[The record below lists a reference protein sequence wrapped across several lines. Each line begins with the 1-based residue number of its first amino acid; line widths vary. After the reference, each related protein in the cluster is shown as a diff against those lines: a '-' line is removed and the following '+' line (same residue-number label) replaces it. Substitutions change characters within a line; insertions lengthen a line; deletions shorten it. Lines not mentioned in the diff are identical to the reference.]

1 MDFGGR
7 SASNPSQSP
16 RLRPKME
23 PPGEP
28 SRLSPPSPSVSPL
41 PDSAAAGP
49 SALQPDGGGG
59 GGEGFPRP
67 LEALQ
72 SAPIPPFLSKTYE
85 LVDDPALDAVL
96 SWAPAGRS
104 FVVWDPEE
112 FARAVL
118 PRHFKHNNFSSFVR
132 QLNTYGDLTRIVN
145 TRNLQLPQSHQDC
158 PVDETCHIGDEFL
171 KYGLSSQKGF
181 HKIDADRW
189 EFANEDFLQGNRVSL
204 KNINRRR
211 SSQVHQMAMQVSLSA
226 EPENSG
232 LEGEIHMLKSDR
244 SALMQEIMR
253 LQQEHLITVQQMD
266 MLKLRMQSAEQR
278 QKQMVS
284 FLAKVIRNPVFL
296 VHLRQQQEQS
306 GIASPRVI
314 RKFLKQ
320 KPSSNTDAIGS
331 INQHAKNML
340 GFEVDAASTLQ
351 DPEHVVNKEIPDI
364 LPDFVEK
371 LGLHASGEELIEGLD
386 EAEVDA
392 LAPLF
397 LDATT
402 VSSMAKNPESHQSQ
416 IQLSV
421 TPAECFSSLSQGVET
436 EKTSFSATVPPSE
449 SMTQDLVSLV
459 LRGKNTVSYTSD
471 ATYGASEYLISF
483 PEDAS
488 EERMSDKGPAR
499 DTIIDQE
506 EVWEAVAEAG
516 EQSFGCEGNAWE
528 DFVHDPNVL
537 GFAAGL
543 DVPWDPVLH
552 ALDGNLE
559 FDKWDNAGL
568 CLPESGDQSA
578 SLKND
583 NPENMQQ

>member
-132 QLNTYGDLTRIVN
+132 QLNTYVGTTLLFVNIFSRLYVLPLSNFVPPELYSLVVFPYLTRIVN

-171 KYGLSSQKGF
+171 K
-181 HKIDADRW
+181 
-189 EFANEDFLQGNRVSL
+189 
-204 KNINRRR
+204 RR

-331 INQHAKNML
+331 IDQHAKNML

-371 LGLHASGEELIEGLD
+371 LRLHASGEELIEGLD

-436 EKTSFSATVPPSE
+436 EKTSFGATVPPSE
-449 SMTQDLVSLV
+449 SITQDLVSLV

>member
-7 SASNPSQSP
+7 SASNSSQSP

-41 PDSAAAGP
+41 PDSAAAAP

-59 GGEGFPRP
+59 GGEGVPRP

-72 SAPIPPFLSKTYE
+72 SSPIPPFLSKTYE

-104 FVVWDPEE
+104 FVVWDPVE
-112 FARAVL
+112 FARVVL

-132 QLNTYGDLTRIVN
+132 QLNTY
-145 TRNLQLPQSHQDC
+145 
-158 PVDETCHIGDEFL
+158 
-171 KYGLSSQKGF
+171 GF

-189 EFANEDFLQGNRVSL
+189 EFANEDFLQGNRVLL

-211 SSQVHQMAMQVSLSA
+211 SSQVHQIAMQVSLSA

-253 LQQEHLITVQQMD
+253 LQQEHLITVKQMD
-266 MLKLRMQSAEQR
+266 MLKLQMQSAEQR

-331 INQHAKNML
+331 IDQGAKNML
-340 GFEVDAASTLQ
+340 GFEVVAASTLQ

-397 LDATT
+397 LDAAT

-416 IQLSV
+416 IQLSI
-421 TPAECFSSLSQGVET
+421 TPAECFSSFSQGVET
-436 EKTSFSATVPPSE
+436 ERTSFSATVPPSE

-459 LRGKNTVSYTSD
+459 LRGKNTVSYTLD
-471 ATYGASEYLISF
+471 ATYGASEDLISF

-488 EERMSDKGPAR
+488 EEKMRDKGPAR
-499 DTIIDQE
+499 DITIDQE
-506 EVWEAVAEAG
+506 EVWEAVTEAG
-516 EQSFGCEGNAWE
+516 QQSFGCEGNVWE
-528 DFVHDPNVL
+528 DFVHDPSVL

-552 ALDGNLE
+552 VLDGNLE

-568 CLPESGDQSA
+568 CLQESGDQSA

>member
-132 QLNTYGDLTRIVN
+132 QLNTY
-145 TRNLQLPQSHQDC
+145 
-158 PVDETCHIGDEFL
+158 
-171 KYGLSSQKGF
+171 GF

>member
-1 MDFGGR
+1 MG
-7 SASNPSQSP
+7 
-16 RLRPKME
+16 
-23 PPGEP
+23 
-28 SRLSPPSPSVSPL
+28 
-41 PDSAAAGP
+41 DS
-49 SALQPDGGGG
+49 
-59 GGEGFPRP
+59 
-67 LEALQ
+67 
-72 SAPIPPFLSKTYE
+72 
-85 LVDDPALDAVL
+85 
-96 SWAPAGRS
+96 
-104 FVVWDPEE
+104 
-112 FARAVL
+112 
-118 PRHFKHNNFSSFVR
+118 
-132 QLNTYGDLTRIVN
+132 TRIVN
-145 TRNLQLPQSHQDC
+145 NRNLQLPQSHRDC
-158 PVDETCHIGDEFL
+158 PVDERCHTGDEFL
-171 KYGLSSQKGF
+171 KYGLSSRKGF

-189 EFANEDFLQGNRVSL
+189 EFANEDFLQGNRVLL

-211 SSQVHQMAMQVSLSA
+211 SSQVHQMA
-226 EPENSG
+226 
-232 LEGEIHMLKSDR
+232 
-244 SALMQEIMR
+244 MQEIMR

-306 GIASPRVI
+306 SIDSPRVI

-320 KPSSNTDAIGS
+320 KLRSNTDAIGS
-331 INQHAKNML
+331 IDQGAKNRL
-340 GFEVDAASTLQ
+340 GFEVAAASTLQ

-371 LGLHASGEELIEGLD
+371 LGLHASGELIEGLD
-386 EAEVDA
+386 EAEFDA

-416 IQLSV
+416 IQLSI
-421 TPAECFSSLSQGVET
+421 TPECFPSVSQGVET
-436 EKTSFSATVPPSE
+436 EKTSFSVTVPPSE
-449 SMTQDLVSLV
+449 RMTLDLASLV
-459 LRGKNTVSYTSD
+459 LNRKNTVSYTSD

-488 EERMSDKGPAR
+488 EEKMSDKGPAR

-506 EVWEAVAEAG
+506 EVWEAVTEAG
-516 EQSFGCEGNAWE
+516 QQSFGCEGNVWE
-528 DFVHDPNVL
+528 DFVEDPIVL

-543 DVPWDPVLH
+543 DEPWDPVLH

-568 CLPESGDQSA
+568 CLQESGDQSA
-578 SLKND
+578 SLKKD

>member
-41 PDSAAAGP
+41 PDSAAAAP

-59 GGEGFPRP
+59 GGEGVPRP

-104 FVVWDPEE
+104 FVVWDPLE
-112 FARAVL
+112 FARVVL

-132 QLNTYGDLTRIVN
+132 QLNTY
-145 TRNLQLPQSHQDC
+145 
-158 PVDETCHIGDEFL
+158 
-171 KYGLSSQKGF
+171 GF

-189 EFANEDFLQGNRVSL
+189 EFANEDFLQGNRVLL

-211 SSQVHQMAMQVSLSA
+211 SSQVHQIAMQVSLSA

-266 MLKLRMQSAEQR
+266 MLKLQMQSAEQR

-331 INQHAKNML
+331 IDQ
-340 GFEVDAASTLQ
+340 
-351 DPEHVVNKEIPDI
+351 DI

-416 IQLSV
+416 IQLSI

-436 EKTSFSATVPPSE
+436 ERTSFSATVPPSE

-459 LRGKNTVSYTSD
+459 LRGKNTVSYTLD
-471 ATYGASEYLISF
+471 ATYGASEDLISF

-488 EERMSDKGPAR
+488 EEKMRDKGPAR
-499 DTIIDQE
+499 DITIDQE
-506 EVWEAVAEAG
+506 EVWEAVTEAG
-516 EQSFGCEGNAWE
+516 QQSFGCEGNVWE
-528 DFVHDPNVL
+528 DFVHDPSVL

-552 ALDGNLE
+552 VLDGNLE

-568 CLPESGDQSA
+568 CLQESGDQSA

>member
-7 SASNPSQSP
+7 SASNSSQSP

-41 PDSAAAGP
+41 PDSAAAAP

-59 GGEGFPRP
+59 GGEGVPRP

-72 SAPIPPFLSKTYE
+72 SSPIPPFLSKTYE

-104 FVVWDPEE
+104 FVVWDPVE
-112 FARAVL
+112 FARVVL

-132 QLNTYGDLTRIVN
+132 QLNTY
-145 TRNLQLPQSHQDC
+145 
-158 PVDETCHIGDEFL
+158 
-171 KYGLSSQKGF
+171 GF

-189 EFANEDFLQGNRVSL
+189 EFANEDFLQGNRVLL

-211 SSQVHQMAMQVSLSA
+211 SSQVHQIAMQVSLSA

-253 LQQEHLITVQQMD
+253 LQQEHLITVKQMD
-266 MLKLRMQSAEQR
+266 MLKLQMQSAEQR

-331 INQHAKNML
+331 IDQ
-340 GFEVDAASTLQ
+340 
-351 DPEHVVNKEIPDI
+351 DI

-397 LDATT
+397 LDAAT

-416 IQLSV
+416 IQLSI
-421 TPAECFSSLSQGVET
+421 TPAECFSSFSQGVET
-436 EKTSFSATVPPSE
+436 ERTSFSATVPPSE

-459 LRGKNTVSYTSD
+459 LRGKNTVSYTLD
-471 ATYGASEYLISF
+471 ATYGASEDLISF

-488 EERMSDKGPAR
+488 EEKMRDKGPAR
-499 DTIIDQE
+499 DITIDQE
-506 EVWEAVAEAG
+506 EVWEAVTEAG
-516 EQSFGCEGNAWE
+516 QQSFGCEGNVWE
-528 DFVHDPNVL
+528 DFVHDPSVL

-552 ALDGNLE
+552 VLDGNLE

-568 CLPESGDQSA
+568 CLQESGDQSA

>member
-1 MDFGGR
+1 MTFLRSPLMDFGGR

-41 PDSAAAGP
+41 PDSAAAAP

-59 GGEGFPRP
+59 GGEGVPRP

-96 SWAPAGRS
+96 SWGPAGRS
-104 FVVWDPEE
+104 FVVWDPVE
-112 FARAVL
+112 FARVVL

-132 QLNTYGDLTRIVN
+132 QLNTY
-145 TRNLQLPQSHQDC
+145 
-158 PVDETCHIGDEFL
+158 
-171 KYGLSSQKGF
+171 GF

-189 EFANEDFLQGNRVSL
+189 EFANEDFLQGNRVLL

-211 SSQVHQMAMQVSLSA
+211 SSQVHQIA
-226 EPENSG
+226 
-232 LEGEIHMLKSDR
+232 
-244 SALMQEIMR
+244 MQEIMR

-266 MLKLRMQSAEQR
+266 MLKLQMQSAEQR

-320 KPSSNTDAIGS
+320 KPSSNTDAIGC
-331 INQHAKNML
+331 IDQGAKNML
-340 GFEVDAASTLQ
+340 GFEVVAASTLQ

-416 IQLSV
+416 IQLSI

-436 EKTSFSATVPPSE
+436 ERTSFSATVPPSE
-449 SMTQDLVSLV
+449 SMAQDLVSLV
-459 LRGKNTVSYTSD
+459 LRGKNTVSYTLD
-471 ATYGASEYLISF
+471 ATYGASEDLISF

-488 EERMSDKGPAR
+488 EEKMRDKGPAR
-499 DTIIDQE
+499 DITIDQE
-506 EVWEAVAEAG
+506 EVWEAVTEAG
-516 EQSFGCEGNAWE
+516 QQSFGCEGNVWE
-528 DFVHDPNVL
+528 DFVHDPSVL

-552 ALDGNLE
+552 VLDGNLE
-559 FDKWDNAGL
+559 FDKWDNSGL
-568 CLPESGDQSA
+568 CLQESGDQSA

>member
-41 PDSAAAGP
+41 PDSAAAAP

-59 GGEGFPRP
+59 GGEGVPRP

-96 SWAPAGRS
+96 SWGPAGRS
-104 FVVWDPEE
+104 FVVWDPVE
-112 FARAVL
+112 FARVVL

-132 QLNTYGDLTRIVN
+132 QLNTYVGTILLFVNLFSRLYMLPLSNSVPPKVYSLLVFPYLTRIVN
-145 TRNLQLPQSHQDC
+145 NRDLQLPQSHQDC
-158 PVDETCHIGDEFL
+158 PVDETCHNGDEFL
-171 KYGLSSQKGF
+171 K
-181 HKIDADRW
+181 
-189 EFANEDFLQGNRVSL
+189 
-204 KNINRRR
+204 RR
-211 SSQVHQMAMQVSLSA
+211 SSQVHQIAMQVSLSA

-266 MLKLRMQSAEQR
+266 MLKLQMQSAEQR

-331 INQHAKNML
+331 IDQGAKNML
-340 GFEVDAASTLQ
+340 GFEVVAASTLQ

-371 LGLHASGEELIEGLD
+371 LGLHASGEELIEGFD

-416 IQLSV
+416 IQLSI

-436 EKTSFSATVPPSE
+436 ERTSFSATVPPSE

-459 LRGKNTVSYTSD
+459 LRGKNTVSYTLD
-471 ATYGASEYLISF
+471 ATYGASEDLISF

-488 EERMSDKGPAR
+488 EEKMRDKGPAR
-499 DTIIDQE
+499 DITIDQE
-506 EVWEAVAEAG
+506 EVWEAVTEAG
-516 EQSFGCEGNAWE
+516 QQSFGCEGNVWE
-528 DFVHDPNVL
+528 DFVHDPSVL

-552 ALDGNLE
+552 VLDGNLE

-568 CLPESGDQSA
+568 CLQECGDQSA

>member
-41 PDSAAAGP
+41 PDSAAAAP

-59 GGEGFPRP
+59 GGEGVPRP

-104 FVVWDPEE
+104 FVVWDPLE
-112 FARAVL
+112 FARVVL

-132 QLNTYGDLTRIVN
+132 QLNTY
-145 TRNLQLPQSHQDC
+145 
-158 PVDETCHIGDEFL
+158 
-171 KYGLSSQKGF
+171 GF

-189 EFANEDFLQGNRVSL
+189 EFANEDFLQGNRVLL

-211 SSQVHQMAMQVSLSA
+211 SSQVHQIA
-226 EPENSG
+226 
-232 LEGEIHMLKSDR
+232 
-244 SALMQEIMR
+244 MQEIMR

-266 MLKLRMQSAEQR
+266 MLKLQMQSAEQR

-331 INQHAKNML
+331 IDQGAKNML
-340 GFEVDAASTLQ
+340 GFEVVAASTLQ

-416 IQLSV
+416 IQLSI

-436 EKTSFSATVPPSE
+436 ERTSFSATVPPSE

-459 LRGKNTVSYTSD
+459 LRGKNTVSYTLD
-471 ATYGASEYLISF
+471 ATYGASEDLISF

-488 EERMSDKGPAR
+488 EEKMRDKGPAR
-499 DTIIDQE
+499 DITIDQE
-506 EVWEAVAEAG
+506 EVWEAVTEAG
-516 EQSFGCEGNAWE
+516 QQSFGCEGNVWE
-528 DFVHDPNVL
+528 DFVHDPSVL

-552 ALDGNLE
+552 VLDGNLE

-568 CLPESGDQSA
+568 CLQESGDQSA